1 MKEVLEKLWTTF
13 YPLEIYDPKDSRN
26 ELIQILIDFF
36 QSDENGKRF
45 LLGRNLGVTGTIHFN
60 VQEMNKF
67 FPFPD
72 VEAVVIQKNI
82 EFSGTIGLA
91 LSCIANTLFPYLEI
105 PIIKY
110 PAFYNLSKSLFFSDV
125 KSTTVGKL
133 ISLKGHVVKVSPCR
147 PLVIEG
153 EFRCSKCLQNT
164 RMKFL
169 DGIFNP
175 PVQCKT
181 VKCYSKS
188 LEFNKKTIRTVD
200 FQRIK
205 LSELDRMSSGNEDQC
220 DDENND
226 NNLARIPKTL
236 EIEIRSSLVN
246 TCIVGDVINVV
257 GIVKA
262 MQVRSVIVILILF
275 AIP

>member
-1 MKEVLEKLWTTF
+1 MKEILEKLWTTF

-26 ELIQILIDFF
+26 ELIEILVDFF
-36 QSDENGKRF
+36 QNDENGKRF
-45 LLGRNLGVTGTIHFN
+45 VLGRNMGVTGTIHFN

-91 LSCIANTLFPYLEI
+91 LSYIANTLFPYLEI

-110 PAFYNLSKSLFFSDV
+110 AAFYNLSKSLSFSDV

-188 LEFNKKTIRTVD
+188 LEFNKKTITTVD

-205 LSELDRMSSGNEDQC
+205 LSELDTMAGGGEDKDNDGEDGHQYRR
-220 DDENND
+220 DENND

-236 EIEIRSSLVN
+236 EVEIRSSLVN
-246 TCIVGDVINVV
+246 TCIVGDVINIV
-257 GIVKA
+257 GIVKV
-262 MQVRSVIVILILF
+262 MQV
-275 AIP
+275 